1 MVPCVDHITGEATEK
16 KVVSTSVNK
25 VNRLIELEINSEIIR
40 CTETHPF
47 QVKGKG
53 WIDACNLVPGD
64 VVYTK
69 DWNTATVNSIGLL
82 EMEEPVDVFNFEVED
97 CHTYFVGN
105 SLLLVHNGGCTDAAR
120 KGMEMHKKWD
130 YGSGVK
136 KEVKIGPGARVDGLD
151 EVNKIVYELKP
162 DNLNAINRGL
172 KQLDRYL
179 DILGDDW
186 IGILLTYN

>member
-1 MVPCVDHITGEATEK
+1 MKILVVNAGSSSLKFQLFDMKDEK
-16 KVVSTSVNK
+16 V
-25 VNRLIELEINSEIIR
+25 IA
-40 CTETHPF
+40 
-47 QVKGKG
+47 KGNCEK
-53 WIDACNLVPGD
+53 
-64 VVYTK
+64 
-69 DWNTATVNSIGLL
+69 IGL
-82 EMEEPVDVFNFEVED
+82 
-97 CHTYFVGN
+97 
-105 SLLLVHNGGCTDAAR
+105 A
-120 KGMEMHKKWD
+120 
-130 YGSGVK
+130 GSFIGYTINGVK

>member
-1 MVPCVDHITGEATEK
+1 MRSFLLTSKIRNDIIK
-16 KVVSTSVNK
+16 STTVNK
-25 VNRLIELEINSEIIR
+25 VNRLTELEIDGEIIQ

-53 WIDACNLVPGD
+53 WVDACDLQPGD

-69 DWNTATVNSIGLL
+69 DWNTATVNSVKLL
-82 EMEEPVDVFNFEVED
+82 ELDEPVEVFNFEVED
-97 CHTYFVGN
+97 FHTYFIGDN
-105 SLLLVHNGGCTDAAR
+105 LLLVHNAGCTDAAR